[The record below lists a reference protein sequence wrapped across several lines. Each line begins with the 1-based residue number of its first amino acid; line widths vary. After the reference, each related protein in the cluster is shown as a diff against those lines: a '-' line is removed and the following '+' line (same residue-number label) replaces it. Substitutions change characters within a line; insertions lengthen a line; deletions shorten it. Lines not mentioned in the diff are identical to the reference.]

1 MFFCSFV
8 NSFVRCCCCQ
18 RMSCQSVKSDTLT
31 LFLEYVSYNIFV
43 SMCFLSLNFVLLLF
57 RLAKSRRISRH
68 YSAILFSS
76 KWCNRFSS
84 NKFESIV
91 CFFPRVSWGKWTWL
105 DYWPHPLLSV
115 RLLYDDELWSYT
127 VRKRKY
133 KKSTTTKIHKR
144 HFLKRKLHS

>member
-18 RMSCQSVKSDTLT
+18 RMSCRSVKSDTLT

-91 CFFPRVSWGKWTWL
+91 CFFPESRGGNGHGLIIDHILCSPFVYYTMTSY
-105 DYWPHPLLSV
+105 DPI
-115 RLLYDDELWSYT
+115 RLE
-127 VRKRKY
+127 KEN
-133 KKSTTTKIHKR
+133 TKNQQQQKFIKDI
-144 HFLKRKLHS
+144 F